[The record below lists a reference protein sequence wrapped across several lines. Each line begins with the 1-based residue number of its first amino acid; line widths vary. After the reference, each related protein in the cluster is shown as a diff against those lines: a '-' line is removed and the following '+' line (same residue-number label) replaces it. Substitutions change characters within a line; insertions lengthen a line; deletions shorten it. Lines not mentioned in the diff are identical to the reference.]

1 MVVIGTAILVGFIS
15 AIRRDTEH
23 DDDSFGYAIVGGSLI
38 GAGFLA
44 MVVSGPLFV
53 ISRNRLGELGE
64 PQRRILRLWPSLSA
78 GVRGGQ
84 AGLALDLRF

>member
-1 MVVIGTAILVGFIS
+1 M
-15 AIRRDTEH
+15 
-23 DDDSFGYAIVGGSLI
+23 

-64 PQRRILRLWPSLSA
+64 PQRRILRLRPSLSA
-78 GVRGGQ
+78 GPRGEQ